1 MKNET
6 KIKNKTVKSDDL
18 QDWVNFYNQTIENL
32 WSAFPQ
38 SLPPICQLRLLPIHE
53 IEANQ
58 YNPNKMASPEN
69 ALLKRSIEISG
80 LTMPLLVT
88 KKISGSKYV
97 LVDGFHRYSLLLNH
111 PELQS
116 IPGYVP
122 VVILDLPEEECI
134 ATSVRHNIAR
144 GVHQVEL
151 TSNLIIHLKALGLSN
166 DNIGKE
172 LGMDRDEVLRMQQ
185 ITGLASVFQEQDF
198 SKSWN

>member
-6 KIKNKTVKSDDL
+6 TVKNKTVKSDDL

-32 WSAFPQ
+32 SSAFPQ

-88 KKISGSKYV
+88 KK
-97 LVDGFHRYSLLLNH
+97 
-111 PELQS
+111 
-116 IPGYVP
+116 
-122 VVILDLPEEECI
+122 
-134 ATSVRHNIAR
+134 
-144 GVHQVEL
+144 
-151 TSNLIIHLKALGLSN
+151 
-166 DNIGKE
+166 
-172 LGMDRDEVLRMQQ
+172 
-185 ITGLASVFQEQDF
+185 LAAQNTF
-198 SKSWN
+198 